1 MDGVVEIYDAG
12 DEDIRMV
19 TPSNRVEW
27 ERTLELLDRWLPA
40 APARVLDIGGG
51 PGRYSEWLQ
60 SRGYEVSLLDPVPK
74 HVGQAQSRG
83 VSATLGDARD
93 IPYEDA
99 SAAAVLMAGPL
110 YHLPDPLDR
119 TRSLIEATRCVVPGG
134 VVIAGAM
141 SRWAKSCVK
150 SVRRELNDPEVQSHL
165 LRVFAHGQD
174 VEGSPFDLASY
185 NHDPQELREEMA
197 GAGLE
202 DVVVLGIEGPL
213 GADARV
219 DAELAGVAIEAA
231 RLAEVL
237 APHFSIHLFARG
249 VKPL

>member
-1 MDGVVEIYDAG
+1 
-12 DEDIRMV
+12 
-19 TPSNRVEW
+19 
-27 ERTLELLDRWLPA
+27 
-40 APARVLDIGGG
+40 
-51 PGRYSEWLQ
+51 
-60 SRGYEVSLLDPVPK
+60 
-74 HVGQAQSRG
+74 
-83 VSATLGDARD
+83 
-93 IPYEDA
+93 
-99 SAAAVLMAGPL
+99 
-110 YHLPDPLDR
+110 
-119 TRSLIEATRCVVPGG
+119 
-134 VVIAGAM
+134 
-141 SRWAKSCVK
+141 
-150 SVRRELNDPEVQSHL
+150 
-165 LRVFAHGQD
+165 